1 MVSLF
6 VRRQH
11 SQLVISSIAP
21 LRTDTLRQS
30 AVRGLH
36 MFESSSS
43 SSAWTPQPPP
53 VNGVA
58 YLHHVPPWWMPI
70 PWTGAVLN
78 NTVLFFF

>member
-1 MVSLF
+1 
-6 VRRQH
+6 
-11 SQLVISSIAP
+11 
-21 LRTDTLRQS
+21 
-30 AVRGLH
+30 

-70 PWTGAVLN
+70 PWSGAVLN
-78 NTVLFFF
+78 NTVLFSFINSCWSNHSVSIALSSKQANTRGLNLWARRL